1 MILLCN
7 NIYSHPPRKIKKQIP
22 TRPRFM
28 VSILDRTAADT
39 ALDQHHKD
47 KAFDQIIRDL
57 DTMTPAFLQ
66 VISGEHIG
74 RIIPITQ
81 SMTRLGLS
89 DTACAVV
96 VNRGK
101 DGYFLSHLEGKV
113 QPLVNGI
120 PTGNSSIHLTEG
132 ALVEIDGIQ
141 MKFHKGNAV
150 AADS

>member
-1 MILLCN
+1 
-7 NIYSHPPRKIKKQIP
+7 
-22 TRPRFM
+22 M
-28 VSILDRTAADT
+28 VSILDHIDT
-39 ALDQHHKD
+39 DSVLDQHQD
-47 KAFDQIIRDL
+47 EEVFDQIIKDL
-57 DTMTPAFLQ
+57 DATTSVFLQ
-66 VISGEHIG
+66 IISGEHIG

-101 DGYFLSHLEGKV
+101 DGYFLSHLEGMV
-113 QPLVNGI
+113 QPLVDGI
-120 PTGNSSIHLTEG
+120 PTGNNSIHLSEG
-132 ALVEIDGIQ
+132 ALVEVDGIQ

>member
-1 MILLCN
+1 
-7 NIYSHPPRKIKKQIP
+7 
-22 TRPRFM
+22 M
-28 VSILDRTAADT
+28 VSILDRTATDT
-39 ALDQHHKD
+39 VLDQHRKEE
-47 KAFDQIIRDL
+47 AFDRVIKDL
-57 DTMTPAFLQ
+57 DALTPAFFQ

-113 QPLVNGI
+113 QPLVDDS
-120 PTGNSSIHLTEG
+120 PTGNSSIHLSEG